1 MGARY
6 LKKNKQGFMHGVII
20 LMLSQFIIK
29 IAGLLYKIY
38 LTNKEGFGDTG
49 NAIYSAGFQIY
60 AMFLAISSIGVP
72 NAISQLISSKAA
84 VGDNRGAYRIFKV
97 AISIFGLIG
106 FIGTSILFFN
116 ANRIANVFLGIP
128 EAETVIMALSPSV
141 FIVAISAVL
150 KGYFNGREKIS
161 VTATSQSTEQILKT
175 VLTIIAVEI
184 FCIISKN
191 NTIVM
196 VASAAIA
203 TTAATFFSF
212 MYLYISYIKNKK
224 EIWKDV
230 VTSVIKEKESIRKI
244 VMSILC
250 LFFPIA
256 IGGLLSS
263 TNKTIDA
270 FTTVNTISKFMGIDE
285 ATKQYGILTGK
296 VESLVILPYSFN
308 MAFAVNLIPAISAAQ
323 ARGETEKNIKRVSF
337 SILATILISLPF
349 AAILFTFAEQI
360 LKLLFPNA
368 YLGATMLKICSL
380 SIVFV
385 AVTQTI
391 GGVLQGLQRV
401 KETVI
406 AVAIGSVVKL
416 IFNMILL
423 PIEELNIKGAIIST
437 IISNIVIFSINLYYL
452 RKYIKIR
459 FNIPKFIIKPF
470 IATSAMIITA
480 WQIYNNFELFG
491 SKNITLIF
499 SLIMGI
505 IVYIIFLILLKIL
518 SKDDI
523 HMLPY
528 GNKVYKTR
536 QPKWQ

>member
-191 NTIVM
+191 NKIVM

-203 TTAATFFSF
+203 ITAATFFSF

-480 WQIYNNFELFG
+480 WQIYNNFELLG

>member
-1 MGARY
+1 MEAGY
-6 LKKNKQGFMHGVII
+6 LKKNKQGFMYGVII

-49 NAIYSAGFQIY
+49 NAIYSSGFQIY

-72 NAISQLISSKAA
+72 NAISQLISSKVAI
-84 VGDNRGAYRIFKV
+84 GDNRGAYRIFKV

-116 ANRIANVFLGIP
+116 ANKIANVFLGIP

-161 VTATSQSTEQILKT
+161 VTASSQSTEQVLKT

-184 FCIISKN
+184 FYIISN
-191 NTIVM
+191 GNTVVM
-196 VASAAIA
+196 VAAAAIA

-244 VMSILC
+244 VINILC

-256 IGGLLSS
+256 IGGLLAS

-349 AAILFTFAEQI
+349 VAILFTFAEQI

-385 AVTQTI
+385 AITQTI

-459 FNIPKFIIKPF
+459 FNIPKFIIKPL

-480 WQIYNNFELFG
+480 WQIYSNFEFLG

-499 SLIMGI
+499 SLIVGI
-505 IVYIIFLILLKIL
+505 IVYIAFLILLKIL

-536 QPKWQ
+536 QLKYQ

>member
-1 MGARY
+1 MEAGY

-49 NAIYSAGFQIY
+49 NAIYSSGFQIY

-72 NAISQLISSKAA
+72 NAISQLISSKVAI
-84 VGDNRGAYRIFKV
+84 GDNRGAYRIFKV

-116 ANRIANVFLGIP
+116 ANKIANVFLGIP

-161 VTATSQSTEQILKT
+161 VTASSQSTEQVLKT

-184 FCIISKN
+184 FCIISN
-191 NTIVM
+191 GNTVVM
-196 VASAAIA
+196 VAVAAIA

-244 VMSILC
+244 VINILC

-256 IGGLLSS
+256 IGGLLAS

-385 AVTQTI
+385 AITQTI